1 MKCTISESN
10 FWFYKV
16 LMRKVKW
23 ILIHNEWKINEA
35 IEKLCVSSDKILYQ
49 PNVVNTEMFD
59 IAISKEEARKN
70 LIYQKI
76 KDYYIYRASVWL
88 ERS

>member
-1 MKCTISESN
+1 
-10 FWFYKV
+10 
-16 LMRKVKW
+16 MRKVKW

-76 KDYYIYRASVWL
+76 KRLLYIQGICMAGKELVCWL
-88 ERS
+88 THLNI